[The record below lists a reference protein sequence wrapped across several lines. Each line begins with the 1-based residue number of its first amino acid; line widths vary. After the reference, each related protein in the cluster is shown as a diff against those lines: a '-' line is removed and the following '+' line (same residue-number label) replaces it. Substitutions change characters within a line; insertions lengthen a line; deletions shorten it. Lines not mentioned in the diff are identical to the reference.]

1 MKEIL
6 LLANYLLE
14 SVYSPRPLKE
24 EAELYLSFFFIR
36 INKIIGKASPVVYE
50 SPASLFPIEQAPTA
64 LLPALGQGLYNVIKS
79 SFTERGRENLTLL
92 GSLPFAGFL
101 SKPTPWLTRVNA
113 YISAQLILFPKSA
126 LLERSII

>member
-79 SFTERGRENLTLL
+79 SFTERG
-92 GSLPFAGFL
+92 
-101 SKPTPWLTRVNA
+101 
-113 YISAQLILFPKSA
+113 
-126 LLERSII
+126 